1 MAKAPYREKPAD
13 IHAGNVALLKDR
25 IKNKNLAGTYVF
37 YGDEEYTKNHYY
49 SLMCGEAGNRM
60 LNVKTVY
67 EGEFELSDFMESYD
81 TDAAE
86 TADMF
91 SMEEN
96 TQDGEEQ
103 NGGFRVIRLV
113 KPDLSSLSKADADF
127 LADALSD
134 SENKNAVVFW
144 FYSGDDPDLSKGV
157 YKRIC
162 ENALVVNFKREP
174 VGSAV
179 LITWI
184 LRHFSRAKL
193 NVERSVAVYLCS
205 TVGNDMTML
214 KNEIDKCIDWLYYN
228 KRDNLTNADIDFIC
242 IKSAEAQIFD
252 VSNFAFR
259 GNFIKAA
266 SALSVLRSKNH
277 DPFSVF
283 ATLSNK
289 ASELEMIELCGKN
302 AVNPAEMSKKTGIHE
317 YAVKMDMEIL
327 RLREFSG
334 TNVSDSFAK
343 RCVKLCSEYEDK
355 LKTSGADGYTV
366 LTELVC
372 RIAFAGR
379 GN

>member
-1 MAKAPYREKPAD
+1 M
-13 IHAGNVALLKDR
+13 
-25 IKNKNLAGTYVF
+25 
-37 YGDEEYTKNHYY
+37 
-49 SLMCGEAGNRM
+49 
-60 LNVKTVY
+60 
-67 EGEFELSDFMESYD
+67 
-81 TDAAE
+81 
-86 TADMF
+86 
-91 SMEEN
+91 
-96 TQDGEEQ
+96 
-103 NGGFRVIRLV
+103 
-113 KPDLSSLSKADADF
+113 
-127 LADALSD
+127 
-134 SENKNAVVFW
+134 
-144 FYSGDDPDLSKGV
+144 
-157 YKRIC
+157 
-162 ENALVVNFKREP
+162 VNFKREP